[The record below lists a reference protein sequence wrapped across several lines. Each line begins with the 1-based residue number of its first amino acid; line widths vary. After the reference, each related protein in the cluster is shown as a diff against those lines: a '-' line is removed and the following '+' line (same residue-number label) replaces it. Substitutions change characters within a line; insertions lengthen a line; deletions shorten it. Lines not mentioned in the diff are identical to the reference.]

1 MDFMLDLEKKSHLQ
15 VLENIVSRQGSSQL
29 ASSPL
34 KVLASWVLSSPASTL
49 FVIIVIRMHCSQR
62 HFLSSLKTWNMLCC
76 LKVHRSCSTK
86 GFPFLNLTRFTHL
99 CIFAAEASAMFV
111 IKLFDIGKSSAFSTI
126 VIYGF
131 PVYHIFH
138 SRGLCS
144 LAPLLVLDV
153 WKIIQTQLV
162 SLNIKFWSPI
172 FLPTTVI
179 VWVRKWKI

>member
-111 IKLFDIGKSSAFSTI
+111 IKLFDIGWQDQGLEHYCDIWFSRVSYLSFERALLIGSPSSLRRLKNNSDTVG
-126 VIYGF
+126 VIEY
-131 PVYHIFH
+131 
-138 SRGLCS
+138 
-144 LAPLLVLDV
+144 
-153 WKIIQTQLV
+153 
-162 SLNIKFWSPI
+162 
-172 FLPTTVI
+172 
-179 VWVRKWKI
+179 

>member
-86 GFPFLNLTRFTHL
+86 GFPFLFLTHISLT
-99 CIFAAEASAMFV
+99 IFAVEASAMFV
-111 IKLFDIGKSSAFSTI
+111 IKMFDIGWQELCLEHYCDIWFSRVSYLSFYRALLIGSPSSLRRLKNNSDTVG
-126 VIYGF
+126 VIEY
-131 PVYHIFH
+131 
-138 SRGLCS
+138 
-144 LAPLLVLDV
+144 
-153 WKIIQTQLV
+153 
-162 SLNIKFWSPI
+162 
-172 FLPTTVI
+172 
-179 VWVRKWKI
+179 

>member
-1 MDFMLDLEKKSHLQ
+1 MDFMLHLEKKSHLQ

-111 IKLFDIGKSSAFSTI
+111 IKLFDIGWQEQCLEHYCDIWFSRVSYLSFERALLIGSPSSLRRLKNNSDTVG
-126 VIYGF
+126 VIE
-131 PVYHIFH
+131 H
-138 SRGLCS
+138 
-144 LAPLLVLDV
+144 
-153 WKIIQTQLV
+153 
-162 SLNIKFWSPI
+162 
-172 FLPTTVI
+172 
-179 VWVRKWKI
+179 